1 MCTSYISLILKN
13 KTHVPKLFDPILK
26 NDTFA
31 GSTPMKTAYIAYI
44 VFCDSSK
51 YNFLNENY

>member
-1 MCTSYISLILKN
+1 MRTSYIYLILKN

-31 GSTPMKTAYIAYI
+31 GSTPVKSAYV
-44 VFCDSSK
+44 VFRNSRQC
-51 YNFLNENY
+51 NFLTGNY